1 MLEVESKLR
10 CLLPEQVLLTKG
22 FVMGDWDF
30 LHGLEGQELQDAMS
44 SGATSEEWA
53 FVEAQDALD
62 EEE

>member
-1 MLEVESKLR
+1 
-10 CLLPEQVLLTKG
+10 
-22 FVMGDWDF
+22 MGDWDF

>member
-1 MLEVESKLR
+1 MLEAGSKLG
-10 CLLPEQVLLTKG
+10 CSLAEQVLLTKG

-44 SGATSEEWA
+44 SGATSQEWA
-53 FVEAQDALD
+53 FIAAQDALD